1 MVLDAKTKKCKPSK
15 KGGAKR
21 NNALAGARAESNPCK
36 YGPKVDIGG
45 KAKCPTRLLEAN
57 PAFKARYCKSGRFDL
72 QIGKLPAYIVNP
84 DPTGP
89 RPRTCVRNPDVT
101 KASKR
106 SVMSGTAMSTRGFK
120 IVNGQVVHVGLKKND
135 LVKNPRGRIVPKSR
149 HEAGKKI
156 YAAQSEETRAKFL
169 NQQEAVRIGVHR
181 ARMFATNNKKSMTS
195 GLWFNQPLRK
205 KDGPT
210 LKERAADCKMQGK
223 VLNKRTKRCRDSK
236 TKSGASRTSGLWFNQ
251 QGQTLK
257 DLAAK
262 CKAQGK
268 VLEKVTKTCR
278 DRKAGEV
285 KGNSIAAMRYL
296 CKQDGLVYNK
306 KTHDCRASTKTS
318 GGPTLKERAADC
330 RMQGKVLNKATKR
343 CRDRKKAPRK
353 SPRIAQAVSK
363 ATLAA
368 LRLKCKE
375 DGNQIYNQK
384 TKQCRP
390 RKSSGRKAA
399 PKPRRSARI
408 AAQ

>member
-1 MVLDAKTKKCKPSK
+1 MVLDPKTKACKPSK

-57 PAFKARYCKSGRFDL
+57 PAFKARYCKSGRYDL

-135 LVKNPRGRIVPKSR
+135 LVKNPRGRIVSKVKQAHGQKVWKAMMSTDTKGLDDKEIEER
-149 HEAGKKI
+149 AKI
-156 YAAQSEETRAKFL
+156 QAKFL
-169 NQQEAVRIGVHR
+169 DQQSKVKARAGV
-181 ARMFATNNKKSMTS
+181 MK
-195 GLWFNQPLRK
+195 
-205 KDGPT
+205 
-210 LKERAADCKMQGK
+210 
-223 VLNKRTKRCRDSK
+223 
-236 TKSGASRTSGLWFNQ
+236 
-251 QGQTLK
+251 GQ
-257 DLAAK
+257 
-262 CKAQGK
+262 
-268 VLEKVTKTCR
+268 
-278 DRKAGEV
+278 V

-318 GGPTLKERAADC
+318 GGPTLKDLAAKC
-330 RMQGKVLNKATKR
+330 KAQGKVLEKVTKT
-343 CRDRKKAPRK
+343 CRDRKKAKKSTGPRKPRAVKGDSIAAMRYLCQQDGKVLNVKTKQCRDKKKAPRK

-363 ATLAA
+363 AKLAA

>member
-1 MVLDAKTKKCKPSK
+1 MVLDPKTKACKPSK

-135 LVKNPRGRIVPKSR
+135 LVKNPRGRIVSKVKQAHGQKVWKAMMSTDTKGLDDEEIKER
-149 HEAGKKI
+149 AKI
-156 YAAQSEETRAKFL
+156 QAKFL
-169 NQQEAVRIGVHR
+169 DQQSKVKARAGV
-181 ARMFATNNKKSMTS
+181 MK
-195 GLWFNQPLRK
+195 
-205 KDGPT
+205 
-210 LKERAADCKMQGK
+210 
-223 VLNKRTKRCRDSK
+223 
-236 TKSGASRTSGLWFNQ
+236 
-251 QGQTLK
+251 GQ
-257 DLAAK
+257 
-262 CKAQGK
+262 
-268 VLEKVTKTCR
+268 
-278 DRKAGEV
+278 AGEV

>member
-1 MVLDAKTKKCKPSK
+1 MVYDPKTKKCKPSK

-135 LVKNPRGRIVPKSR
+135 LVKNPRGRIVSKVKQAHGQKVWKAMMSTDTKGLDDEEIKER
-149 HEAGKKI
+149 AKI
-156 YAAQSEETRAKFL
+156 QAKFL
-169 NQQEAVRIGVHR
+169 DQQSKVKARAGVMKGQAGEVKGNSIAAMR
-181 ARMFATNNKKSMTS
+181 YLCKQDGLVYNKKTHDCRASTKTS
-195 GLWFNQPLRK
+195 G
-205 KDGPT
+205 GP
-210 LKERAADCKMQGK
+210 
-223 VLNKRTKRCRDSK
+223 
-236 TKSGASRTSGLWFNQ
+236 
-251 QGQTLK
+251 TLK

-278 DRKAGEV
+278 DRKKAKKSTGPRKPRAV
-285 KGNSIAAMRYL
+285 KGDSIAAMRYL